1 MKVIIKELSEAPN
14 YQELKEKFGVGEETI
29 IAYGDSIYVKGKA
42 MTGDLLQHELTHC
55 ERQKF
60 NSDSA
65 KRWYELYMS
74 DDKFRLQEEVIAYHN
89 QFEFCKRVF
98 KDRNKRAKILWA
110 LAKELSSSRYGNII
124 EHQEAMNLI
133 DNLKSGTI

>member
-1 MKVIIKELSEAPN
+1 MKVTIKELSEAPN
-14 YQELKEKFGVGEETI
+14 FQELKDHFGVGEETI
-29 IAYGDSIYVKGKA
+29 IAYGDAIYVKGKQL
-42 MTGDLLQHELTHC
+42 TSDLLQHELTHC

-60 NSDSA
+60 NPESA

-74 DDKFRLQEEVIAYHN
+74 DDKFRLQEEAIAYHN
-89 QFEFCKRVF
+89 QYEFCKKVY

-124 EHQEAMNLI
+124 EHNEAMNLI
-133 DNLKSGTI
+133 DNLKSAII